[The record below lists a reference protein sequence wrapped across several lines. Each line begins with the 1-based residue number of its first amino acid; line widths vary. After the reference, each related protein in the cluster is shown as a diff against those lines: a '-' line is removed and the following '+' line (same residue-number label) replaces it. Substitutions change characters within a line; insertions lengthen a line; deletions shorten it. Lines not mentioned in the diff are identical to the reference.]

1 MHTQASEETERQLAY
16 TTAALLRAA
25 APLFWLNLLLFAAV
39 WWRLWP
45 LPGLP
50 LWLLGIAAL
59 LVGLAALVLQ
69 VRLGFDARLF
79 DGFARGRQTPPQLD
93 SALYTL
99 GLAKPL
105 SPRSM
110 ALRCAG
116 ALRLARL
123 WQCLT
128 GLQILLLLCMLAL

>member
-16 TTAALLRAA
+16 TAAALLRAA

-39 WWRLWP
+39 WWRLWL
-45 LPGLP
+45 LPSLP
-50 LWLLGIAAL
+50 VWLLGIAAL

-79 DGFARGRQTPPQLD
+79 AGFASGRQTPPQLD
-93 SALYTL
+93 DALYTL
-99 GLAKPL
+99 GLAKSLPQ
-105 SPRSM
+105 RSM
-110 ALRCAG
+110 TARCAG

-128 GLQILLLLCMLAL
+128 GLQMLLLLCMLAL

>member
-1 MHTQASEETERQLAY
+1 M
-16 TTAALLRAA
+16 
-25 APLFWLNLLLFAAV
+25 FWLNLLLFAAV

-50 LWLLGIAAL
+50 VWLLGIAAL

-79 DGFARGRQTPPQLD
+79 DGFASGRQTPPQLD
-93 SALYTL
+93 DALYTL
-99 GLAKPL
+99 GLAKSLPQ
-105 SPRSM
+105 RSM
-110 ALRCAG
+110 TARCAG

-128 GLQILLLLCMLAL
+128 GLQMLLLLCMLAL